1 MPQDGATHHI
11 EYHEDSR
18 MDPASKTIQ
27 VDSPAVR
34 RLDGVRMSET
44 DRAVAKRQ
52 MRQAERAIDLI
63 VALARFVQSTAGRLK
78 GRLLRRATAF
88 PDGT

>member
-1 MPQDGATHHI
+1 
-11 EYHEDSR
+11 
-18 MDPASKTIQ
+18 MDAASKTMQ

-34 RLDGVRMSET
+34 RLDGVRMSEA

-52 MRQAERAIDLI
+52 MRQAERAVDLI
-63 VALARFVQSTAGRLK
+63 VALVRFVQSTAGRLK
-78 GRLLRRATAF
+78 GRLLGRPTAF